1 MLLHSPKLIISEGI
15 ADLAANTLFTSYQ
28 EQAEVSLQE
37 LCPDPSKESSIEA
50 LIAQNK
56 VRGKL
61 SLFWYNFAYH
71 ALIDEWNSED
81 LIQYATN
88 FEIFNEESIKNQLN
102 ALSNP
107 IYSTT
112 VFSYNSGAKLIINKY
127 GEFPSVKDFRSLIVN
142 PILPSDLV

>member
-15 ADLAANTLFTSYQ
+15 ADLAANALFTSYQ

-37 LCPDPSKESSIEA
+37 LCPDPPKESSIET
-50 LIAQNK
+50 LIAQSK
-56 VRGKL
+56 VKGKL

-81 LIQYATN
+81 LVQYATD

-102 ALSNP
+102 ALSNS

-127 GEFPSVKDFRSLIVN
+127 GEFPSVKDFRNLLVN